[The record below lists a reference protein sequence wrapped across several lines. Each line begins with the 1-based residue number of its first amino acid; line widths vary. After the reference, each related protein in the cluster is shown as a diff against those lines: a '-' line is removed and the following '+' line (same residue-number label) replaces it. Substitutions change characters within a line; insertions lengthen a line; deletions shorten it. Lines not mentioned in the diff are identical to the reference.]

1 MSESEMISRFMNSFY
16 EPRCRCPMYRSKSRP
31 SGLATPDAMA
41 VVLWYNPVAMLL
53 NTEADILERII
64 QPDRADLPPEAAKV
78 LLSWRFS
85 DTDRMRMAE
94 LSEKAAQGTLD
105 TSETRELD
113 GYLLMGHLLAI
124 AHSKARQSLQRHQPA
139 A

>member
-1 MSESEMISRFMNSFY
+1 MTF
-16 EPRCRCPMYRSKSRP
+16 P
-31 SGLATPDAMA
+31 
-41 VVLWYNPVAMLL
+41 

-64 QPDRADLPPEAAKV
+64 QPGSGNLSADVARAI
-78 LLSWRFS
+78 LSWRFTE
-85 DTDRMRMAE
+85 DDRNRMME
-94 LSEKAAQGTLD
+94 LSDKA
-105 TSETRELD
+105 SEGAIDPQERRELD

>member
-1 MSESEMISRFMNSFY
+1 MDLA
-16 EPRCRCPMYRSKSRP
+16 RP
-31 SGLATPDAMA
+31 GATAAM
-41 VVLWYNPVAMLL
+41 LWYNPLAMLL

-78 LLSWRFS
+78 LLSWRF
-85 DTDRMRMAE
+85 TDADRTRMAE
-94 LSEKAAQGTLD
+94 LSEKASEGTLEA
-105 TSETRELD
+105 SETRELD
-113 GYLLMGHLLAI
+113 GYLVMGHLLAI

>member
-1 MSESEMISRFMNSFY
+1 MVS
-16 EPRCRCPMYRSKSRP
+16 
-31 SGLATPDAMA
+31 
-41 VVLWYNPVAMLL
+41 

-64 QPDRADLPPEAAKV
+64 QPGDLTEEVARL
-78 LLSWRFS
+78 LLSWRF
-85 DTDRMRMAE
+85 TEADRQRMSE
-94 LSEKAAQGTLD
+94 LSEKA
-105 TSETRELD
+105 SEGSVSPDDRRELD